1 MEMTEDK
8 VIKEKLVIKE
18 TKERK
23 EKKENRVLEPKEN
36 QVLTVLMVKREI
48 KESLANKARREA
60 KATKVKPETK
70 ETQAVVE
77 LRVSMDQPD
86 LQGIQA
92 MLAIREIRA
101 RRAQVD
107 LLENK
112 EIQVIMDLLETRGPL
127 ETLVKTATSSSSEIP
142 REAQDQN
149 LSFGSILSVR

>member
-1 MEMTEDK
+1 
-8 VIKEKLVIKE
+8 
-18 TKERK
+18 
-23 EKKENRVLEPKEN
+23 
-36 QVLTVLMVKREI
+36 
-48 KESLANKARREA
+48 
-60 KATKVKPETK
+60 VKPETK

-112 EIQVIMDLLETRGPL
+112 EIR
-127 ETLVKTATSSSSEIP
+127 
-142 REAQDQN
+142 
-149 LSFGSILSVR
+149 